1 MEDTTLRMVYIF
13 TDIILPMIAGYVI
26 KRRSWLTPD
35 QSNWLIRFNIIVIM
49 TSLTLLSFWVL
60 PMRTDLLSLPFFAF
74 FNGLLP
80 LAVVL
85 LLGRQRKF
93 SSFVDRGSYLIAAI
107 PANTG
112 MLGGLCSYILYGEMS
127 YAYVQ
132 IIGVFQNLL
141 MFFVLFPMGY
151 YYQHGGKDRN
161 FFVFFKDN
169 WKSIFINWNQLSVVA
184 LVIGTALHAAGIPRP
199 AAGTTI
205 FQALIHVSAWV
216 ALIPVG
222 YLIDFSHFKDYARQ
236 TLDLIPI
243 KMVLTPLASYF
254 LALCFTSDPVLL
266 GTIVIVMAAPC
277 AINALITERLY
288 DLNVNL
294 AMAPFITTQLLYIL
308 ILYPA
313 FYLLVSWGYL
323 PFK

>member
-1 MEDTTLRMVYIF
+1 ML
-13 TDIILPMIAGYVI
+13 AGYAA
-26 KRRSWLTPD
+26 KQRRWLTPE

-49 TSLTLLSFWVL
+49 TALTLLSFWVL

-112 MLGGLCSYILYGEMS
+112 TLGGLCSYILYGEMS

-151 YYQHGGKDRN
+151 YYQHGGKDHN
-161 FFVFFKDN
+161 F
-169 WKSIFINWNQLSVVA
+169 SS
-184 LVIGTALHAAGIPRP
+184 
-199 AAGTTI
+199 
-205 FQALIHVSAWV
+205 FQ
-216 ALIPVG
+216 
-222 YLIDFSHFKDYARQ
+222 R
-236 TLDLIPI
+236 
-243 KMVLTPLASYF
+243 
-254 LALCFTSDPVLL
+254 
-266 GTIVIVMAAPC
+266 
-277 AINALITERLY
+277 
-288 DLNVNL
+288 
-294 AMAPFITTQLLYIL
+294 
-308 ILYPA
+308 
-313 FYLLVSWGYL
+313 
-323 PFK
+323 

>member
-1 MEDTTLRMVYIF
+1 MHIDMNKIEQMVQLFIKLNTDSQEKLMKKGYELLFTQKSKEELIESKEIKILGNGMLAKSDEQKIYQKTNKKIEHMENILELIDTDDMHKEKATL
-13 TDIILPMIAGYVI
+13 IA
-26 KRRSWLTPD
+26 L
-35 QSNWLIRFNIIVIM
+35 M
-49 TSLTLLSFWVL
+49 
-60 PMRTDLLSLPFFAF
+60 DLL
-74 FNGLLP
+74 
-80 LAVVL
+80 
-85 LLGRQRKF
+85 
-93 SSFVDRGSYLIAAI
+93 
-107 PANTG
+107 
-112 MLGGLCSYILYGEMS
+112 
-127 YAYVQ
+127 
-132 IIGVFQNLL
+132 
-141 MFFVLFPMGY
+141 
-151 YYQHGGKDRN
+151 YQHGGKDRN

-266 GTIVIVMAAPC
+266 GTIVIVMATPC

>member
-1 MEDTTLRMVYIF
+1 M
-13 TDIILPMIAGYVI
+13 
-26 KRRSWLTPD
+26 
-35 QSNWLIRFNIIVIM
+35 
-49 TSLTLLSFWVL
+49 
-60 PMRTDLLSLPFFAF
+60 
-74 FNGLLP
+74 
-80 LAVVL
+80 
-85 LLGRQRKF
+85 LGRQRKF

-169 WKSIFINWNQLSVVA
+169 WKAIFINWNQLSVVA

-266 GTIVIVMAAPC
+266 GTIVIVMATPC

>member
-13 TDIILPMIAGYVI
+13 TDIILPMIAGYVA

-141 MFFVLFPMGY
+141 MFFALFLKLV
-151 YYQHGGKDRN
+151 HETD
-161 FFVFFKDN
+161 F
-169 WKSIFINWNQLSVVA
+169 LSV
-184 LVIGTALHAAGIPRP
+184 
-199 AAGTTI
+199 
-205 FQALIHVSAWV
+205 FLINRFMQGLDVSACIQCHDQFF
-216 ALIPVG
+216 L
-222 YLIDFSHFKDYARQ
+222 LDSQ
-236 TLDLIPI
+236 TL
-243 KMVLTPLASYF
+243 
-254 LALCFTSDPVLL
+254 
-266 GTIVIVMAAPC
+266 
-277 AINALITERLY
+277 
-288 DLNVNL
+288 
-294 AMAPFITTQLLYIL
+294 
-308 ILYPA
+308 
-313 FYLLVSWGYL
+313 
-323 PFK
+323 

>member
-13 TDIILPMIAGYVI
+13 TDIILPMIAGYVA

-199 AAGTTI
+199 AAGT
-205 FQALIHVSAWV
+205 
-216 ALIPVG
+216 
-222 YLIDFSHFKDYARQ
+222 
-236 TLDLIPI
+236 
-243 KMVLTPLASYF
+243 
-254 LALCFTSDPVLL
+254 
-266 GTIVIVMAAPC
+266 IVIVMATPC

>member
-13 TDIILPMIAGYVI
+13 TDIIVPMLVGYTA
-26 KRRSWLTPD
+26 KCRRWLTPA
-35 QSNWLIRFNIIVIM
+35 QTNWLIRFNIIVVV
-49 TSLTLLSFWVL
+49 TVLTLLSFWVL
-60 PMRTDLLSLPFFAF
+60 PLRTDLLSLPFFAF

-80 LAVVL
+80 LFVVL

-93 SSFVDRGSYLIAAI
+93 TDFVDRGSYLIAAI

-112 MLGGLCSYILYGEMS
+112 MLGGLCCYILYGEMA

-151 YYQHGGKDRN
+151 YYQHGGREHN
-161 FFVFFKDN
+161 FFVFFRNN
-169 WKSIFINWNQLSVVA
+169 WQAIFINWNQLSVVA
-184 LVIGTALHAAGIPRP
+184 IFIGIGLHAAGVPRP
-199 AAGTTI
+199 AVFTPV
-205 FQALIHVSAWV
+205 FQALVHVSAWV

-222 YLIDFSHFKDYARQ
+222 YLIDFSHFKAYAAK

-243 KMVLTPLASYF
+243 KMILTPLVSYF
-254 LALCFTSDPVLL
+254 VALLFTSDPVLL
-266 GTIVIVMAAPC
+266 GTIIIVMATPC

-313 FYLLVSWGYL
+313 FYLLVSFGIL

>member
-13 TDIILPMIAGYVI
+13 TDIILPMIAGYVA
-26 KRRSWLTPD
+26 KRRSWLTPEYAACHD
-35 QSNWLIRFNIIVIM
+35 NDM
-49 TSLTLLSFWVL
+49 SFHDACGVY
-60 PMRTDLLSLPFFAF
+60 FC
-74 FNGLLP
+74 LLP

-169 WKSIFINWNQLSVVA
+169 WKSIFINWNQLYNGA
-184 LVIGTALHAAGIPRP
+184 CIGT
-199 AAGTTI
+199 
-205 FQALIHVSAWV
+205 
-216 ALIPVG
+216 
-222 YLIDFSHFKDYARQ
+222 
-236 TLDLIPI
+236 
-243 KMVLTPLASYF
+243 
-254 LALCFTSDPVLL
+254 
-266 GTIVIVMAAPC
+266 
-277 AINALITERLY
+277 
-288 DLNVNL
+288 
-294 AMAPFITTQLLYIL
+294 
-308 ILYPA
+308 
-313 FYLLVSWGYL
+313 
-323 PFK
+323 

>member
-1 MEDTTLRMVYIF
+1 MEDTTLRMIYIF
-13 TDIILPMIAGYVI
+13 TDIILPMLAGYAA
-26 KRRSWLTPD
+26 KQRRWLTPE

-49 TSLTLLSFWVL
+49 TALTLLSFWVL

-112 MLGGLCSYILYGEMS
+112 TLGGLCSYILYGEMS

-161 FFVFFKDN
+161 FFAFFKDN

-184 LVIGTALHAAGIPRP
+184 LVVGTLLHAAGIPRP

-205 FQALIHVSAWV
+205 FSPSSMSA
-216 ALIPVG
+216 PG
-222 YLIDFSHFKDYARQ
+222 
-236 TLDLIPI
+236 
-243 KMVLTPLASYF
+243 
-254 LALCFTSDPVLL
+254 
-266 GTIVIVMAAPC
+266 
-277 AINALITERLY
+277 
-288 DLNVNL
+288 
-294 AMAPFITTQLLYIL
+294 
-308 ILYPA
+308 
-313 FYLLVSWGYL
+313 
-323 PFK
+323 

>member
-13 TDIILPMIAGYVI
+13 TDIILPMIAGYVA

-151 YYQHGGKDRN
+151 STTTSTAARTAISSSFSRITGNR
-161 FFVFFKDN
+161 
-169 WKSIFINWNQLSVVA
+169 SSST
-184 LVIGTALHAAGIPRP
+184 GTSCP
-199 AAGTTI
+199 
-205 FQALIHVSAWV
+205 S
-216 ALIPVG
+216 
-222 YLIDFSHFKDYARQ
+222 
-236 TLDLIPI
+236 
-243 KMVLTPLASYF
+243 
-254 LALCFTSDPVLL
+254 
-266 GTIVIVMAAPC
+266 
-277 AINALITERLY
+277 
-288 DLNVNL
+288 
-294 AMAPFITTQLLYIL
+294 
-308 ILYPA
+308 
-313 FYLLVSWGYL
+313 
-323 PFK
+323 